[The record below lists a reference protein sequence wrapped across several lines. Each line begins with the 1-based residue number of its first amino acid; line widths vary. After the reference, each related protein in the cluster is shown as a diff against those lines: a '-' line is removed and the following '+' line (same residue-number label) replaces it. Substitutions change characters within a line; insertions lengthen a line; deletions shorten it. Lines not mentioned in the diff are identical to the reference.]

1 MRTYHQKTQQLALY
15 LKDSEAKVRKLLN
28 MADEVLGVNNQPNP
42 IMVATVAQEAKGIS
56 SHGHVIPQEEH
67 VIKYHTWNWIVYRR
81 LFTSICKQMNICGK
95 LV

>member
-1 MRTYHQKTQQLALY
+1 
-15 LKDSEAKVRKLLN
+15 
-28 MADEVLGVNNQPNP
+28 
-42 IMVATVAQEAKGIS
+42 VATAAPEAKGIS

-67 VIKYHTWNWIVYRR
+67 VIKYHAWNWIVYMR